1 MRAVWE
7 GAFSTRLL
15 CAAAEAGG
23 GGDAPIKGHGEAAE
37 ARDQRR
43 EGEQKKGTHLGDGD
57 SRDVYACYWWLT
69 RCPGVI
75 CTEKDLSSVEG

>member
-43 EGEQKKGTHLGDGD
+43 EGEQKEGTHLGG
-57 SRDVYACYWWLT
+57 SRHVACYWWLT

-75 CTEKDLSSVEG
+75 CTEKDLCSVEG